1 MYCPNPLECVPFT
14 VNVRKMC
21 LLRSLGQAFYSTAQE
36 LLHDNGDAFRAARRQ
51 SPLPGRQAPRIVH
64 ARKFWNALS
73 DVATYWDT
81 SLDSYS
87 DNDTDKK
94 GNDAMDIDQLRTE
107 AQHDNEMDL
116 DNKSSEEKKSEDN
129 PNKTKTTY
137 TGRRTDTGRN
147 MYVLVD
153 LFHCS
158 SFVFYTEFEDAGQLQ
173 GLFSPCCTLQICL
186 FACDTFSRNKNADS
200 KTCHRPRKYR
210 EDMVAA
216 FVEMF
221 AWAFSCRLEQATIQP
236 RIQLHG
242 MTFPLPHVASVY
254 RTPKDARRA
263 RSGILEGPLLAVSCR
278 DHPRY
283 RDPGQAVGEGAF
295 EIMDLLRETGLMAM
309 LALKRTREGKE
320 EVQPGAGKWWTT
332 TPRWGG
338 GPGGECGIVEEEAM
352 EDVAQEVSGP
362 QRKRAK
368 KSTQADVWRAM
379 HPPKSTWEKG
389 ISYQQ
394 IGKDKG
400 SVYDDV
406 SYIVISTYFTYT
418 VIHTN
423 NPPTP

>member
-1 MYCPNPLECVPFT
+1 
-14 VNVRKMC
+14 
-21 LLRSLGQAFYSTAQE
+21 
-36 LLHDNGDAFRAARRQ
+36 
-51 SPLPGRQAPRIVH
+51 
-64 ARKFWNALS
+64 
-73 DVATYWDT
+73 
-81 SLDSYS
+81 
-87 DNDTDKK
+87 
-94 GNDAMDIDQLRTE
+94 
-107 AQHDNEMDL
+107 
-116 DNKSSEEKKSEDN
+116 
-129 PNKTKTTY
+129 
-137 TGRRTDTGRN
+137 
-147 MYVLVD
+147 
-153 LFHCS
+153 
-158 SFVFYTEFEDAGQLQ
+158 
-173 GLFSPCCTLQICL
+173 
-186 FACDTFSRNKNADS
+186 
-200 KTCHRPRKYR
+200 
-210 EDMVAA
+210 MVAA

-309 LALKRTREGKE
+309 LALKRAREGKE

-352 EDVAQEVSGP
+352 EDPAQDVSGP

-406 SYIVISTYFTYT
+406 SSMAISTYFTFT
-418 VIHTN
+418 VTHTN
-423 NPPTP
+423 HPPPTPEDLSHLLHKPPHLHPPPPHPRQIRRLPLRR